1 MFTKPVSKWLINQIN
16 GCLLRLLLGTYCYW
30 DNCMTQLSQ
39 TKSSTVALKH
49 QLAAKFGSWHQ
60 SIFFFTGLI
69 TWFTLSSHHPLL
81 WPASNAFLPL
91 NQETNTDPSAEP
103 LHPPRSSDGFS
114 WLIWWQTFFSCL
126 FSIMIVLYSS
136 HFLLSICINCKLP
149 ALQSTFLGK

>member
-1 MFTKPVSKWLINQIN
+1 MFTEPVSKWLINQIN

-60 SIFFFTGLI
+60 SIFFFHKANHLVHFILT
-69 TWFTLSSHHPLL
+69 SSTFMASFKCLPSIKPRNKH
-81 WPASNAFLPL
+81 WPFCRTTS
-91 NQETNTDPSAEP
+91 S
-103 LHPPRSSDGFS
+103 PRSSDGFS

-149 ALQSTFLGK
+149 AVQSTFLGK

>member
-60 SIFFFTGLI
+60 SIFFFHKANHL
-69 TWFTLSSHHPLL
+69 
-81 WPASNAFLPL
+81 
-91 NQETNTDPSAEP
+91 
-103 LHPPRSSDGFS
+103 
-114 WLIWWQTFFSCL
+114 
-126 FSIMIVLYSS
+126 V
-136 HFLLSICINCKLP
+136 HFILTS
-149 ALQSTFLGK
+149 STFMASFKCLPSIKPRNKHWPFCRTTSSPPQQWWVLMIDLVTDLFFMSFLYYDSIIFIPFSVKHLHKLQAPSPSKHFFG